1 MDEITPL
8 GVKSKPDLADP
19 DPLLR
24 FFMKKATMLA
34 IGAHPDDIEFG
45 CGGTLIKYGK
55 KGHRLF
61 LMILTEGGLGAPKSK
76 RAKEQMNS
84 KTILGVEDIYWGGY
98 EDTHLVID
106 IELIDRIEEVIAKVK
121 PDFIFCHFPD
131 DTHQDHRH
139 LAQAVKSATR
149 YIRNVLFF
157 EGPTTQNFNPQVF
170 VDIADTLDQKIEA
183 LKAHRSQV
191 MKTNIEDL
199 SIVEVARSSANFR
212 GIQGRV
218 KYAEAFHSLRL
229 FINI

>member
-1 MDEITPL
+1 MRKVNI
-8 GVKSKPDLADP
+8 
-19 DPLLR
+19 
-24 FFMKKATMLA
+24 LA

-45 CGGTLIKYGK
+45 CGGALIKYTQ

-61 LMILTEGGLGAPKSK
+61 LLVMTGGGLGGSSTV
-76 RAKEQMNS
+76 RRQEQADS
-84 KTILGVEDIYWGGY
+84 GKILGTEKIFWGDY
-98 EDTHLVID
+98 EDSHLIVDAGLIGK
-106 IELIDRIEEVIAKVK
+106 IEAVIAEVK
-121 PDFIFCHFPD
+121 PDFIFCNFPD

-139 LAQAVKSATR
+139 LAQAIMSATR
-149 YIRNVLFF
+149 YIRNVLFY

-170 VDIADTLDQKIEA
+170 VDISDTLDKKVEA
-183 LKAHRSQV
+183 LQAHHSQV

-218 KYAEAFHSLRL
+218 KFAEAFHSLRL

>member
-1 MDEITPL
+1 ME
-8 GVKSKPDLADP
+8 
-19 DPLLR
+19 
-24 FFMKKATMLA
+24 KANILA

-45 CGGTLIKYGK
+45 CGGALIKYAQ

-61 LMILTEGGLGAPKSK
+61 LLVMTSGGLGGSVSV
-76 RAKEQMNS
+76 RTQEQEAS
-84 KTILGVEDIYWGGY
+84 GKILGAEKIYWGGY
-98 EDTHLVID
+98 GDTHLVMDID
-106 IELIDRIEEVIAKVK
+106 LIGKIEAVIAEVK
-121 PDFIFCHFPD
+121 PDFIFCNFPD

-139 LAQAVKSATR
+139 LAQAIMSATR

-157 EGPTTQNFNPQVF
+157 EGPTTQNFNPHVF
-170 VDIADTLDQKIEA
+170 VDISDTLDRKVEA
-183 LKAHRSQV
+183 LQAHHSQV

>member
-1 MDEITPL
+1 MGKVNI
-8 GVKSKPDLADP
+8 
-19 DPLLR
+19 
-24 FFMKKATMLA
+24 LA

-45 CGGTLIKYGK
+45 CGGALIKYTQS
-55 KGHRLF
+55 GHRLF
-61 LMILTEGGLGAPKSK
+61 LLVMTGGELGGSSSVRTQEQKASGNILGAEK
-76 RAKEQMNS
+76 
-84 KTILGVEDIYWGGY
+84 IYWGGY
-98 EDTHLVID
+98 EDTHLVVDVDLIGK
-106 IELIDRIEEVIAKVK
+106 IEAVIAEVK
-121 PDFIFCHFPD
+121 PDFIFCNFPD

-139 LAQAVKSATR
+139 LAQAIMSATR

-170 VDIADTLDQKIEA
+170 VDVSDTLDRKIEA
-183 LKAHRSQV
+183 LQAHHSQV

-199 SIVEVARSSANFR
+199 SIVEVSRSSANFR

>member
-1 MDEITPL
+1 ME
-8 GVKSKPDLADP
+8 
-19 DPLLR
+19 
-24 FFMKKATMLA
+24 KANILA

-45 CGGTLIKYGK
+45 CGGALIKYTE

-61 LMILTEGGLGAPKSK
+61 LLVMTGGGLGGSVSV
-76 RAKEQMNS
+76 RTQEQEAS
-84 KTILGVEDIYWGGY
+84 GKILGAEKIYWGGY
-98 EDTHLVID
+98 GDTHLVMDVDLIGK
-106 IELIDRIEEVIAKVK
+106 IESVIAEVK
-121 PDFIFCHFPD
+121 PDFIFCNFPD

-139 LAQAVKSATR
+139 LAQAIMSATR

-170 VDIADTLDQKIEA
+170 VDIADTLDRKVEA
-183 LKAHRSQV
+183 LQAHHSQV

-199 SIVEVARSSANFR
+199 SIIEVARSSANFR